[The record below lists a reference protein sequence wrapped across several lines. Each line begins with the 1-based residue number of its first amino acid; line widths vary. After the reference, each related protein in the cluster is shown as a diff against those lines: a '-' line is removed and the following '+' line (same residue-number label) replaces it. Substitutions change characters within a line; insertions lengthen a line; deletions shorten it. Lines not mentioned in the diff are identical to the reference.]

1 MPNLESAVTEEA
13 SAQSSTITET
23 EVESAES
30 VPVSDEPVVPSVSEE
45 VSSLTLAEIST
56 DQTSPDI
63 NTGSKDV
70 DLSVSFTVSVSFC
83 FNHTKAS
90 SDDFLCF
97 LSCPDPVAESVPAE
111 TKTTTASEEI
121 PAPAESEEPS
131 DTKQAAENGS
141 IDTSPAESTPSI
153 EPVASV
159 EAATAESAPVEAA
172 PVESTPVAPA
182 PDESAPVERPP
193 LEAAA
198 VEAAAVEA
206 APVEAAPVEA
216 ASVEAAAE
224 AAPMEAAPVEAASIE
239 AAVVEVAPV
248 EVAPVEVAPVEAS
261 PEEEVKSVP
270 SSEEPGT
277 RNILL
282 HNTDKQEVHL
292 FILCQS

>member
-30 VPVSDEPVVPSVSEE
+30 IPVSDEPVVPILSEE
-45 VSSLTLAEIST
+45 PSSIALAEISAN
-56 DQTSPDI
+56 QTPADT

-70 DLSVSFTVSVSFC
+70 DLSVSFPVSVSFC

-90 SDDFLCF
+90 TDNFLCF

-121 PAPAESEEPS
+121 PAPVENEEPS

-141 IDTSPAESTPSI
+141 IDTSPAESTPSL
-153 EPVASV
+153 EPV
-159 EAATAESAPVEAA
+159 EAASAESAPVEAA
-172 PVESTPVAPA
+172 PVEATPVEAA
-182 PDESAPVERPP
+182 LAESAPVK
-193 LEAAA
+193 
-198 VEAAAVEA
+198 A
-206 APVEAAPVEA
+206 APVEAAPVE
-216 ASVEAAAE
+216 V
-224 AAPMEAAPVEAASIE
+224 APVEAAL
-239 AAVVEVAPV
+239 
-248 EVAPVEVAPVEAS
+248 
-261 PEEEVKSVP
+261 EEEVKSVS

-282 HNTDKQEVHL
+282 HNTEEQELH
-292 FILCQS
+292 FWYMSILKVYTIMKIKDCSIESS